1 MEITAMTY
9 VDAKFTEVENV
20 GFVDGVVRGS
30 ASIAILV
37 AVMLIP
43 TISSYTLFALTQL
56 AIYAGL
62 TAFIGW
68 DPIYA
73 MKKHPASQASAQ
85 APATVAAYPRREA
98 KSAGGGHRQAA

>member
-1 MEITAMTY
+1 MIYEDEKY
-9 VDAKFTEVENV
+9 TEVENV
-20 GFVDGVVRGS
+20 GFVDGVARGS
-30 ASIAILV
+30 ASIAILM

-43 TISSYTLFALTQL
+43 AISSYMLFALTQL

-73 MKKHPASQASAQ
+73 MLKRPAIQVPAQ
-85 APATVAAYPRREA
+85 APASVDAVPRQEPQVSGGDHKKAA
-98 KSAGGGHRQAA
+98 

>member
-1 MEITAMTY
+1 MTHE
-9 VDAKFTEVENV
+9 DEKFSEVENV
-20 GFVDGVVRGS
+20 GFVDSVVRGS

-43 TISSYTLFALTQL
+43 SITAATLFGLTQL

-73 MKKHPASQASAQ
+73 LIKQSDSHLPAQ
-85 APATVAAYPRREA
+85 APATVAGYPRREA
-98 KSAGGGHRQAA
+98 LPVVDGHKRAA

>member
-1 MEITAMTY
+1 MTY
-9 VDAKFTEVENV
+9 EDTKFAEVENV
-20 GFVDGVVRGS
+20 GFVEGVVRGS

-43 TISSYTLFALTQL
+43 SITAYTLFALTQL

-73 MKKHPASQASAQ
+73 MMKQSASQAPAQ
-85 APATVAAYPRREA
+85 APATVSAAPRQQPQV
-98 KSAGGGHRQAA
+98 SGGDHKKAA

>member
-1 MEITAMTY
+1 MTY
-9 VDAKFTEVENV
+9 EDAKFTEVENV

-43 TISSYTLFALTQL
+43 SITSYTLFALTQL

-73 MKKHPASQASAQ
+73 LTKGSATPVAAQ

-98 KSAGGGHRQAA
+98 RPVSDSHKQAA

>member
-1 MEITAMTY
+1 MTY
-9 VDAKFTEVENV
+9 EDEKFGAVENV

-30 ASIAILV
+30 LSIAILV
-37 AVMLIP
+37 AIMLVPSI
-43 TISSYTLFALTQL
+43 TSLTLFGLTQL

-73 MKKHPASQASAQ
+73 MMKQAEPQ
-85 APATVAAYPRREA
+85 RTVQPTATVASYPRREA
-98 KSAGGGHRQAA
+98 QADSKGHKQAA

>member
-1 MEITAMTY
+1 MTY
-9 VDAKFTEVENV
+9 EDPKFTEAENV

-43 TISSYTLFALTQL
+43 AISSYTLFALTQL

-68 DPIYA
+68 DPVYA
-73 MKKHPASQASAQ
+73 MMKRPASQVSAQ
-85 APATVAAYPRREA
+85 APATVAAYPQREVEPV
-98 KSAGGGHRQAA
+98 SGGHRQAA

>member
-1 MEITAMTY
+1 MIYE
-9 VDAKFTEVENV
+9 DAKFAEVENV
-20 GFVDGVVRGS
+20 GFVDAVVRGS

-43 TISSYTLFALTQL
+43 AIGSYTLFALTQL

-73 MKKHPASQASAQ
+73 MMKGPASQAH
-85 APATVAAYPRREA
+85 APATVSAAPRYEPQISGSDH
-98 KSAGGGHRQAA
+98 KKAA